1 MSIRQEQV
9 RSLAMTRQFLEEL
22 CFTPL
27 NEVNKRDVREKAQR
41 LLKHYPIIDLE
52 SMEVWLSKQ

>member
-1 MSIRQEQV
+1 MSIRQEQI